1 MDHTHYLS
9 GLIKPRSITVIGA
22 SENQTSV
29 GGTVL
34 KNLLEGD
41 FRGSIFPVNPAYSE
55 LFGNHSYD
63 SVDQLPETPDLAL
76 IGTPAPVT
84 ASIVQQCGR
93 KGIRNAVIL
102 SAGSD
107 EYLTSEHNA
116 GLMAVANEAGVR
128 LLGPNSL
135 GVIRTDIGLNA
146 STGRRMVRR
155 GDLAFVSQSGAIC
168 SATIDWAETA
178 GVGFSSI
185 ISTGSGKTVET
196 WEILDYL
203 VKDEQTKGILIHF
216 EQMTNTREWISALRA
231 AASVKPVIA
240 IKSGRFGA
248 DRYID
253 DTFIPRDNLFESI
266 LRRTGVVR
274 VHSTTELFSA
284 AKTLTSRYR
293 QCGERLAI
301 ISNGDGPADL
311 AADRVLD
318 LGLTLGQVGPET
330 LAQLEEQLPNFCRLE
345 NPMYILADADAE
357 RYRKAVSL
365 VLADPEIDAVL
376 VIVTPQAMT
385 PLDEIES
392 VIIELADTSQKP
404 LLSCWMGEASVVKN
418 RENLGLAHIPVFRDP
433 EMAVRGFG
441 YFVQRQKSQQL
452 LLQSPGP
459 ELATW
464 IPDTAKAHTLIKT
477 VMESGQ
483 SVLEQNQSE
492 QLLDCYQIPHNAQQE
507 IYGNSV
513 PRLQLMVRRDPG
525 FGPVIMF
532 GPKSRWKKSV
542 AERFSVALPPLNE
555 ELAIDLIENSRL
567 EADFSTYMESIGT
580 VIVHLSE
587 MIVDLPALESLD
599 LALTLSEGK
608 VFVSDQTISIN
619 RNAPVLNYRHLAIYP
634 YPKHLVTQWQLRDGI
649 TVNVRPIR
657 PVDAEIE
664 QQFVRSL
671 SDESRYMRFWS
682 YMSELNR
689 RMLAEFTKVDFNRQM
704 ALIVTIDQPT
714 NDGASGTEPQEKEIA
729 VASFVLCQDRTS
741 CEFAVAVADDWQGYG
756 LGYRL
761 MEYLI
766 EEARRWG
773 LKKMDGE
780 VMGHNSGMMG
790 MMKKLGFKSR
800 FDPDDY
806 SIKIVSKEL

>member
-9 GLIKPRSITVIGA
+9 GLIKPRSIAVIGA
-22 SENQTSV
+22 SENLTSL

-41 FRGSIFPVNPAYSE
+41 FQGSVFPVNPAYAE
-55 LFGNHSYD
+55 LFGHPSFE
-63 SVDQLPETPDLAL
+63 SVEQLPETPDLAL
-76 IGTPAPVT
+76 IATPVDIT
-84 ASIVQQCGR
+84 ADIIQQCGR
-93 KGIRNAVIL
+93 KGILQAVIL

-107 EYLTSEHNA
+107 EYLENEHNA
-116 GLMAVANEAGVR
+116 GLIAVANEAGVR

-146 STGRRMVRR
+146 STGRCMVRR

-203 VKDEQTKGILIHF
+203 VKDEQTRGILIHF
-216 EQMTNTREWISALRA
+216 EHMTNTREWISSLRA

-248 DRYID
+248 SRYID
-253 DTFIPRDNLFESI
+253 DTFIPRDNLFNSI

-293 QCGERLAI
+293 QCGDRLAI
-301 ISNGDGPADL
+301 ISNGDGPGDL

-318 LGLTLGQVGPET
+318 LGLTLGQVSEQT
-330 LAQLEEQLPNFCRLE
+330 RAQLRDQLPSYCRLD
-345 NPMYILADADAE
+345 NPIYILADANAE
-357 RYRKAVSL
+357 RYRAAIEL

-376 VIVTPQAMT
+376 VIVTPQAVT

-392 VIIELADTSQKP
+392 VVIELADTSKKP
-404 LLSCWMGEASVVKN
+404 LLACWMGEASVVNN
-418 RENLGLAHIPVFRDP
+418 RANLGLAHIPVFRDP

-441 YFVQRQKSQQL
+441 YLVQHQKSQQL
-452 LLQSPGP
+452 LLQAPGP
-459 ELATW
+459 EVTSW
-464 IPDTAKAHTLIKT
+464 IPDTQRAQT
-477 VMESGQ
+477 VIEAVQRDGQ
-483 SVLEQNQSE
+483 LELDQSQCQ
-492 QLLDCYQIPHNAQQE
+492 QLLDCYQIQRDQQPE
-507 IYGNSV
+507 VYSNPV

-525 FGPVIMF
+525 FGPVILF

-555 ELAIDLIENSRL
+555 ELAIDLIENARL
-567 EADFSTYMESIGT
+567 EADFSTYMEQ
-580 VIVHLSE
+580 IVGIMIHLSE
-587 MIVDLPALESLD
+587 MIVDLPALDRID
-599 LALTLSEGK
+599 LSITLAEGRAFISEQA
-608 VFVSDQTISIN
+608 VSIN
-619 RNAPVLNYRHLAIYP
+619 QDAEVDNYRHLAIYP
-634 YPKHLVTQWQLRDGI
+634 YPKHLITQWQLRDGI

-657 PVDAEIE
+657 PADAEME

-671 SDESRYMRFWS
+671 SNESRYMRFWS

-689 RMLAEFTKVDFNRQM
+689 KMLAEFTKVDFNRQM
-704 ALIVTIDQPT
+704 ALIVTVDQQQ
-714 NDGASGTEPQEKEIA
+714 DGEPAEKEIA
-729 VASFVLCQDRTS
+729 VASFALCQDRTS
-741 CEFAVAVADDWQGYG
+741 CEFAVVVADEWQGYG

-766 EEARRWG
+766 DEARRWG
-773 LKKMDGE
+773 LKKIDGE
-780 VMGHNSGMMG
+780 VMGHNSGMMA
-790 MMKKLGFKSR
+790 MMKKLGFKTR

>member
-1 MDHTHYLS
+1 MDHIHYLS

-22 SENQTSV
+22 SENQTSL

-41 FRGSIFPVNPAYSE
+41 FQGPVFPVNPAYTK
-55 LFGNHSYD
+55 LFGHTSFD
-63 SVDQLPETPDLAL
+63 SVELLPETPDLAL
-76 IGTPAPVT
+76 IATPVDIT
-84 ASIVQQCGR
+84 ADIVQQCGR
-93 KGIRNAVIL
+93 KGIRHAVIL

-107 EYLTSEHNA
+107 EYLENEHNA
-116 GLMAVANEAGVR
+116 GLIAVANEAGVR

-146 STGRRMVRR
+146 STGRCMVRR

-216 EQMTNTREWISALRA
+216 EQMTNTREWISSLRA
-231 AASVKPVIA
+231 AASVKSVIA
-240 IKSGRFGA
+240 IKSGRFGPN
-248 DRYID
+248 RYID
-253 DTFIPRDNLFESI
+253 DTFIPRDNLFDSI

-293 QCGERLAI
+293 QSGDRLAI

-318 LGLTLGQVGPET
+318 LGLTLGQVSEQT
-330 LAQLEEQLPNFCRLE
+330 RAQLKDQLPSYCRLD
-345 NPMYILADADAE
+345 NPIYVLADANAE
-357 RYRKAVSL
+357 RYRAAIEL

-376 VIVTPQAMT
+376 VIVTPQAVT
-385 PLDEIES
+385 PLDEIEP
-392 VIIELADTSQKP
+392 VLIELAQTSKKP
-404 LLSCWMGEASVVKN
+404 LLACWMGEASVVKN
-418 RENLGLAHIPVFRDP
+418 RANLGLAHIPVFRDP

-441 YFVQRQKSQQL
+441 YLVQHQRSQQL
-452 LLQSPGP
+452 LLQAPGP
-459 ELATW
+459 EVTTW
-464 IPDTAKAHTLIKT
+464 KPDTERAQALIKT
-477 VMESGQ
+477 VQRGGQ
-483 SVLEQNQSE
+483 LELDQNQCQ
-492 QLLDCYQIPHNAQQE
+492 QLLDCYQIQQDQQQE
-507 IYGNSV
+507 VYSNPV
-513 PRLQLMVRRDPG
+513 PRLQLMVRRDPD
-525 FGPVIMF
+525 FGPVILF

-555 ELAIDLIENSRL
+555 ELAIDLIENARL
-567 EADFSTYMESIGT
+567 EADFSNYMEP
-580 VIVHLSE
+580 IVTIMIHLSE
-587 MIVDLPALESLD
+587 MIIDLPALD
-599 LALTLSEGK
+599 RIDVAITLSKGRAFISEQS
-608 VFVSDQTISIN
+608 VTIN
-619 RNAPVLNYRHLAIYP
+619 QNAEIQNYHHLAIYP
-634 YPKHLVTQWQLRDGI
+634 YPKHLITQWQLRDGI

-657 PVDAEIE
+657 PADAEME

-689 RMLAEFTKVDFNRQM
+689 KMLAEFTKVDFNRQM
-704 ALIVTIDQPT
+704 ALIVTLDQQQE
-714 NDGASGTEPQEKEIA
+714 GEPAEKEIA
-729 VASFVLCQDRTS
+729 AASFVLCQDRTS
-741 CEFAVAVADDWQGYG
+741 CEFAVVVADEWQGYG

-766 EEARRWG
+766 DEARRWG
-773 LKKMDGE
+773 LKKIDGE
-780 VMGHNSGMMG
+780 VMGHNSGMMA
-790 MMKKLGFKSR
+790 MMKKLGFKAR

>member
-9 GLIKPRSITVIGA
+9 GLIKPRSIAVIGA
-22 SENQTSV
+22 SENQTSL

-34 KNLLEGD
+34 KNLFEGD
-41 FRGSIFPVNPAYSE
+41 FRGSVFPVNPAYAE
-55 LFGNHSYD
+55 LFGHPGFE
-63 SVDQLPETPDLAL
+63 SVEQLPETPDLAL
-76 IGTPAPVT
+76 IATPADVT
-84 ASIVQQCGR
+84 ADIIQQCGR
-93 KGIRNAVIL
+93 KGIRHAVIL

-107 EYLTSEHNA
+107 EYLENEHNA
-116 GLMAVANEAGVR
+116 GLIAVANEAGVR

-146 STGRRMVRR
+146 STGRCMVRR

-216 EQMTNTREWISALRA
+216 EHMTNTREWISALRA

-248 DRYID
+248 SRYID
-253 DTFIPRDNLFESI
+253 DTFIPRDNLFNSI

-293 QCGERLAI
+293 QCGDRLAI
-301 ISNGDGPADL
+301 ISNGDGPGDL
-311 AADRVLD
+311 AADRALD
-318 LGLTLGQVGPET
+318 LGLTLGQVGEQT
-330 LAQLEEQLPNFCRLE
+330 LAQLKERLPSFCRLD
-345 NPMYILADADAE
+345 NPIYILADADAE
-357 RYRKAVSL
+357 RYRQAIDL
-365 VLADPEIDAVL
+365 VLADSEIDGVL
-376 VIVTPQAMT
+376 VIVTPQAVT

-392 VIIELADTSQKP
+392 VATELANTSRKP
-404 LLSCWMGEASVVKN
+404 LLACWMGEASVVKN
-418 RENLGLAHIPVFRDP
+418 RSNLGLAHIPVFRDP

-441 YFVQRQKSQQL
+441 YLVQRQISQQL
-452 LLQSPGP
+452 LLQTSGP
-459 ELATW
+459 DSTTW
-464 IPDTAKAHTLIKT
+464 SPDTEKAQGLIKKAQLAQQL
-477 VMESGQ
+477 ELNLGQ
-483 SVLEQNQSE
+483 CQ
-492 QLLDCYQIPHNAQQE
+492 QLLDCYQIQQSQQQE
-507 IYGNSV
+507 TFGNSV
-513 PRLQLMVRRDPG
+513 PRLQLMVRNDPG
-525 FGPVIMF
+525 FGPVILF
-532 GPKSRWKKSV
+532 GPKSRWKRSA
-542 AERFSVALPPLNE
+542 AERFSVALPPLNS
-555 ELAIDLIENSRL
+555 ELAVDLIEHARL
-567 EADFSTYMESIGT
+567 EADFSAYLDQ
-580 VIVHLSE
+580 IVHILVSLSE
-587 MIVDLPALESLD
+587 MVVDLPALRRVDFSV
-599 LALTLSEGK
+599 TLRDERA
-608 VFVSDQTISIN
+608 FVSEQAISID
-619 RNAPVLNYRHLAIYP
+619 RETDLQNYRHLAIYP
-634 YPKHLVTQWQLRDGI
+634 YPKHLVTQWQLRNDI

-657 PVDAEIE
+657 PADAEME

-704 ALIVTIDQPT
+704 ALIVTVDQEE
-714 NDGASGTEPQEKEIA
+714 NGQLVEKEIA
-729 VASFVLCQDRTS
+729 VASYVLCQDRTS
-741 CEFAVAVADDWQGYG
+741 CEFAVVVGDDWQGYG

-761 MEYLI
+761 MNYLI
-766 EEARRWG
+766 DEARRWG
-773 LKKMDGE
+773 LKRMDGE
-780 VMGHNSGMMG
+780 VMGHNTGMMA

>member
-1 MDHTHYLS
+1 MEHTHYLS

-34 KNLLEGD
+34 YNLLNGD
-41 FRGSIFPVNPAYSE
+41 FRGSIFPVNPSYPE
-55 LFGNHSYD
+55 LFGRKSYEN
-63 SVDQLPETPDLAL
+63 VDLLPEVPDLAL
-76 IGTPAPVT
+76 IATPADVT
-84 ASIVQQCGR
+84 ASIVEQCGH
-93 KGIRNAVIL
+93 KGIQQAVIL

-107 EYLTSEHNA
+107 EYLKSERNA
-116 GLMAVANEAGVR
+116 GLMAVANQAGVR

-146 STGRRMVRR
+146 STGRQMVRR

-178 GVGFSSI
+178 GIGFSSI

-216 EQMTNTREWISALRA
+216 EHMTNTREWISSLRA

-240 IKSGRFGA
+240 IKSGRYGSC
-248 DRYID
+248 RYID
-253 DTFIPRDNLFESI
+253 DTFIPRDNLFNAM

-293 QCGERLAI
+293 QSGDRLAI
-301 ISNGDGPADL
+301 ISNGDGPGEL
-311 AADRVLD
+311 AADRALD
-318 LGLTLGQVGPET
+318 LGLTLGQIGEDT
-330 LAQLEEQLPNFCRLE
+330 LKELQERLPHYSRLT
-345 NPMYILADADAE
+345 NPLYILADADAE
-357 RYRKAVSL
+357 RYRQTIKL
-365 VLADPEIDAVL
+365 VLADPDIDAVL

-385 PLDEIES
+385 PLDDIEA
-392 VIIELADTSQKP
+392 VVIELANSSIKP

-418 RENLGLAHIPVFRDP
+418 RANLGIAHIPVFRDP

-441 YFVQRQKSQQL
+441 YLVQRQKSQQL

-459 ELATW
+459 EVTTW
-464 IPDTAKAHTLIKT
+464 IPDTVKAHTLIEAAR
-477 VMESGQ
+477 ESIQ
-483 SVLEQNQSE
+483 SIIEQSQSE
-492 QLLDCYQIPHNAQQE
+492 QLLDCYQIPHESQQE
-507 IYGNSV
+507 NYGNSV

-555 ELAIDLIENSRL
+555 ELAIDLIENARL
-567 EADFSTYMESIGT
+567 EADFSTYMEPL
-580 VIVHLSE
+580 VAVLVHLSE
-587 MIVDLPALESLD
+587 MIVDLPALDSLD
-599 LALTLSEGK
+599 LSLTLSEGK
-608 VFVSDQTISIN
+608 VFVSDQMISIN
-619 RNAPVLNYRHLAIYP
+619 HDAPVFNYRHLAIYP
-634 YPKHLVTQWQLRDGI
+634 YPKHLLTQWQLRDGT

-657 PVDAEIE
+657 PADAEIE

-704 ALIVTIDQPT
+704 ALIVTVDQEENGQT
-714 NDGASGTEPQEKEIA
+714 VEREIA
-729 VASFVLCQDRTS
+729 VASYVLCQDRTS
-741 CEFAVAVADDWQGYG
+741 CEFAVAVADDWQGHG

-766 EEARRWG
+766 DEARRWG

-780 VMGHNSGMMG
+780 VMGHNSGMMA

>member
-22 SENQTSV
+22 SENLTSL

-41 FRGSIFPVNPAYSE
+41 FQGSVFPVNPAYAE
-55 LFGNHSYD
+55 LFGHPSFE
-63 SVDQLPETPDLAL
+63 SVEQLPETPDLAL
-76 IGTPAPVT
+76 IATPVDIT
-84 ASIVQQCGR
+84 ADIVQQCGR
-93 KGIRNAVIL
+93 KGILQAVIL

-107 EYLTSEHNA
+107 EYLENEHNA
-116 GLMAVANEAGVR
+116 GLIAVANEAGVR

-146 STGRRMVRR
+146 STGRCMVRR

-203 VKDEQTKGILIHF
+203 VKDEQTRGILIHF
-216 EQMTNTREWISALRA
+216 EHMTNTREWISSLRA

-248 DRYID
+248 SRYID
-253 DTFIPRDNLFESI
+253 DTFIPRDNLFNSI

-293 QCGERLAI
+293 QCGDRLAI
-301 ISNGDGPADL
+301 ISNGDGPGDL

-318 LGLTLGQVGPET
+318 LGLTLGQVSEQT
-330 LAQLEEQLPNFCRLE
+330 RAQLGDQLPSYCRLD
-345 NPMYILADADAE
+345 NPIYILADANAE
-357 RYRKAVSL
+357 RYRAAIEL

-376 VIVTPQAMT
+376 VIVTPQAVT

-392 VIIELADTSQKP
+392 VVIELADTSKKP
-404 LLSCWMGEASVVKN
+404 LLACWMGEASVVNN
-418 RENLGLAHIPVFRDP
+418 RANLGLAHIPVFRDP

-441 YFVQRQKSQQL
+441 YLVQHQKSQQL
-452 LLQSPGP
+452 LLQAPGP
-459 ELATW
+459 EVTSW
-464 IPDTAKAHTLIKT
+464 IPDTQRAQTIIEA
-477 VMESGQ
+477 VQRDGQ
-483 SVLEQNQSE
+483 LELDQNQCQ
-492 QLLDCYQIPHNAQQE
+492 QLLDCYQIQRDQQPE
-507 IYGNSV
+507 VYSNPV

-525 FGPVIMF
+525 FGPVILF

-555 ELAIDLIENSRL
+555 ELAIDLIENARL
-567 EADFSTYMESIGT
+567 EADFSTYMEQ
-580 VIVHLSE
+580 IVGIMIHLSE
-587 MIVDLPALESLD
+587 MIVDLPALDRID
-599 LALTLSEGK
+599 LSITLAEGRAFISEQA
-608 VFVSDQTISIN
+608 VSIN
-619 RNAPVLNYRHLAIYP
+619 QDAEVDNYRHLAIYP
-634 YPKHLVTQWQLRDGI
+634 YPKHLITQWQLRDGI

-657 PVDAEIE
+657 PADAEME

-671 SDESRYMRFWS
+671 SNESRYMRFWS

-689 RMLAEFTKVDFNRQM
+689 KMLAEFTKVDFNRQM
-704 ALIVTIDQPT
+704 ALIVTVDQQQ
-714 NDGASGTEPQEKEIA
+714 DGEPAEKEIA
-729 VASFVLCQDRTS
+729 VASFALCQDRTS
-741 CEFAVAVADDWQGYG
+741 CEFAVVVADEWQGYG

-766 EEARRWG
+766 DEARRWG
-773 LKKMDGE
+773 LKKIDGE
-780 VMGHNSGMMG
+780 VMGHNSGMMA
-790 MMKKLGFKSR
+790 MMKKLGFKTR